1 MSERLKN
8 LFENKKQRGEK
19 TLVSFVTAGH
29 PTAELSRKA
38 LDSLVDAGVDVLEVG
53 FPFSDPMADGPVIQD
68 SSFKALQQGM
78 NLAATLDLI
87 ADFRTSNNDTPI
99 VLMGYYNPIYRMG
112 VDVFCERAAAAGVD
126 ALIIVDLP
134 AEENDELLIPAREKG
149 IDFIPLI
156 TPTTHG
162 ARLDTVLKKASGFLY
177 YVSIAGVTGTKQGDV
192 SAISDHVTKIREK
205 SSLPIMIGFGIKTPE
220 NAKKMV
226 GIADGAVVGS
236 ALVSMLDETRD
247 LTMVGDF
254 AKKLAMAVKTL

>member
-1 MSERLKN
+1 MNTRLKT
-8 LFENKKQRGEK
+8 LFAQKKQAGEK

-29 PTAELSRKA
+29 PTPDLSR
-38 LDSLVDAGVDVLEVG
+38 DSLTALVDAGVDILEVG

-68 SSFKALQQGM
+68 SSLKALENGM
-78 NLAATLDLI
+78 SLQKTLDII
-87 ADFRTSNNDTPI
+87 ADFRAKNDDTPI

-134 AEENDELLIPAREKG
+134 AEENDELLIPAQEKG

-162 ARLDTVLKKASGFLY
+162 TRLDTVLSKASGFLY

-192 SAISDHVTKIREK
+192 SAIAKHIDVIREK
-205 SSLPIMIGFGIKTPE
+205 SDLPIMIGFGIKTPE
-220 NAKKMV
+220 NAKEMA

-247 LTMVGDF
+247 LTRVGDF
-254 AKKLAMAVKTL
+254 AKKLAMAVKSV